1 MSKNNLLSKLSLDEL
16 KQLKK
21 EMEQNPN
28 SIMEMLNNNI
38 RQQEAIANL
47 EETIRLEQLEIQ
59 KKYEEIQRQTQQR
72 TTNTYNKHF
81 ADFDALANKLN
92 DYFVQLTTNS
102 ESKDL
107 DTRLHDKLVSLT
119 IEKLI
124 MLRCVFQ
131 EDDEVMEERINILNG
146 QYESLMKIYKER
158 NGLMYNQDEFIF
170 ETDKLRLGNIYY
182 FLAKALCQD
191 KDLISVLDDVDTYN
205 EIPGFNVDETNR
217 NLIKN
222 TISQENMSK
231 LYNLII
237 RPYYQKI
244 GFNYKNV
251 DDLSDDTMFLDS
263 ELFGGIDCIG
273 QSELQEFNELEAQ
286 LKGDKSK

>member
-81 ADFDALANKLN
+81 ADFDVLANKLN

-131 EDDEVMEERINILNG
+131 EDDEVMEERVNILNG

>member
-131 EDDEVMEERINILNG
+131 EDDEVMEERVNILNG
-146 QYESLMKIYKER
+146 QYESLMKIYKGR
-158 NGLMYNQDEFIF
+158 KGLMHNQDEFIF

>member
-81 ADFDALANKLN
+81 ADFDVLANKLN
-92 DYFVQLTTNS
+92 DYFIQLTTNS

-131 EDDEVMEERINILNG
+131 EDDEVMEERVNILNG

>member
-59 KKYEEIQRQTQQR
+59 KKYEEIQRQTQQQ

-131 EDDEVMEERINILNG
+131 EDDEVMEERVNILNG
-146 QYESLMKIYKER
+146 QYESLMKIYKGR
-158 NGLMYNQDEFIF
+158 KGLMHNQDEFIF

-222 TISQENMSK
+222 TISQENMSS
-231 LYNLII
+231 L
-237 RPYYQKI
+237 
-244 GFNYKNV
+244 
-251 DDLSDDTMFLDS
+251 
-263 ELFGGIDCIG
+263 
-273 QSELQEFNELEAQ
+273 
-286 LKGDKSK
+286 

>member
-146 QYESLMKIYKER
+146 QYESLMKIYKGR
-158 NGLMYNQDEFIF
+158 KGLMHNQDEFIF

>member
-131 EDDEVMEERINILNG
+131 EDDEVMEERVNILNG